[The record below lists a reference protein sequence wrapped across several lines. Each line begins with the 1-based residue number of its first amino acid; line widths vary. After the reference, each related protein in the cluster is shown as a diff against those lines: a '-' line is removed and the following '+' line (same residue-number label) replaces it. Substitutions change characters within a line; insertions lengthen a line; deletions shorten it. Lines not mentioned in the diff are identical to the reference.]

1 MARAARWCM
10 FAVAVWPRRIIAFGL
25 ALLAV
30 AALGALL
37 AGALAPGGWTPAKL
51 LLLAGFAGTAPWLGL
66 GIANGLIG
74 FAILLLA
81 RDPVR
86 AAFPAPLRDDGL
98 PLPLA
103 LLVAIRSEAMGAVLP
118 PLRALLDGLDAA
130 GAGGRVGLFL
140 LSDTPAP
147 ATAEAAA
154 VEAFRAADPVPARIR
169 YRRRASNAGYKAG
182 NVMDALD
189 HLARD
194 FALAVVLDADSRMTA
209 AAVLRLAG
217 ILEGAPRLGLVQ
229 QLAVGSPAAAA
240 FPRLF
245 QFGMRAGMRV
255 WATGQGWWQGDEG
268 PFWGHNAAFRI
279 APFRDHARL
288 APLPDGTPI
297 LSHDQV
303 EAAQMRAAGWGVAV
317 LPEEDGSFEENPPAL
332 PEFLRRDTRWLAGN
346 FQYRHLLLRPG
357 FRPMGRWQLLQAI
370 LLFAGAPFQAG
381 MVALLAGLVATRAL
395 VPVGPAHAAAL
406 AFAWVFGAYASKLLG
421 YVQVMMSAPLRARY
435 GGGRRFLLGAATE
448 FGFSLLLD
456 PIVQVS
462 RTLAMLR
469 GGRGHW
475 AAQNRVGRRVGWAEA
490 THRLWPHTLLGV
502 ALFTA
507 LAAGSWRAALWLL
520 PFAGGLP
527 AAIPF
532 AVLTAAPGFSAWLR
546 RRRIAATP
554 EELQAAPIDSYFSS
568 RHAAGSAAAASYQAA
583 TSGKSRTAAQ

>member
-1 MARAARWCM
+1 MARPAGLCM
-10 FAVAVWPRRIIAFGL
+10 FAAAVWPRRIIAFGL

-30 AALGALL
+30 AALGALV
-37 AGALAPGGWTPAKL
+37 AGALAPGGWTAPKL
-51 LLLAGFAGTAPWLGL
+51 LLLACFAGTAPWLGL

-86 AAFPAPLRDDGL
+86 AVFPAPLHEDGP
-98 PLPLA
+98 PLSLA
-103 LLVAIRSEAMGAVLP
+103 ILVAIRSEDMGAVLP

-140 LSDTPAP
+140 LSDTPGP
-147 ATAEAAA
+147 AMAEAAA
-154 VEAFRAADPVPARIR
+154 VDAFRAADPAPARIR
-169 YRRRASNAGYKAG
+169 YRRRTTNAGYKAG
-182 NVMDALD
+182 NIMDGLD

-194 FALAVVLDADSRMTA
+194 FALAVVLDADSRMTP

-229 QLAVGSPAAAA
+229 QLTVGGPAASA

-255 WATGQGWWQGDEG
+255 WATGQAWWQGDEG
-268 PFWGHNAAFRI
+268 PYWGHNAALRI
-279 APFRDHARL
+279 APFRAHARL

-303 EAAQMRAAGWGVAV
+303 EAAQLRAAGWGVAV
-317 LPEEDGSFEENPPAL
+317 LPAEDGSFEENPPAL

-346 FQYRHLLLRPG
+346 FQYRHLLLQPG
-357 FRPMGRWQLLQAI
+357 LRPMGRWQLAQAI
-370 LLFAGAPFQAG
+370 LLFAGAPFQLG
-381 MVALLAGLVATRAL
+381 LLALLAGLIAARTL
-395 VPVGPAHAAAL
+395 VPVSTRYAAAL
-406 AFAWVFGAYASKLLG
+406 AFAWVLGAYAPKLLG
-421 YVQVMMSAPLRARY
+421 YAQVMMSAPLRARS
-435 GGGRRFLLGAATE
+435 GGARRFVVGAAAE

-469 GGRGHW
+469 GGRGRW
-475 AAQNRVGRRVGWAEA
+475 AVQNRVGRRVGWAEA
-490 THRLWPHTLLGV
+490 ARRFWPHTLLGL
-502 ALFTA
+502 ALFAA
-507 LAAGSWRAALWLL
+507 LAAGSWRAAIWLL

-527 AAIPF
+527 GAIPF
-532 AVLTAAPGFSAWLR
+532 AVLTAAPRFSAWLR
-546 RRRIAATP
+546 RHRIAATP
-554 EELQAAPIDSYFSS
+554 EELQPASSDSYFAN

-583 TSGKSRTAAQ
+583 TSGKARTAAQ